1 VSVLQQ
7 SGRLTAAEAALQ
19 QPRIEIVLRDY
30 RKDQSTAVPAVFEGD
45 PGVKF
50 RREPVAA
57 RP

>member
-1 VSVLQQ
+1 VLQQ
-7 SGRLTAAEAALQ
+7 SGRLTAVEAAVQ

-50 RREPVAA
+50 RREPGEA